1 MRSLSLFAGFGAFV
15 WIGCFALGAEPVVP
29 PRGTMVFQHVTV
41 IDVVNGSLLAD
52 RSVAVAGGRIT
63 AVGPASAVDTP
74 AGATVIDSTGQY
86 MIPGLWDMHV
96 HFVFRSYGAL
106 FVANGVTGV
115 RVMWGN
121 PLGVYHST
129 WRTQFSQGKAVGPRM
144 MIGSNI
150 VDGPNPIWPGS
161 LVVHNAAEGREA
173 VAAAKRAG
181 ADFVK
186 VYELIPTDAYRAIA
200 AECKAQGIPFAGHVP
215 QRITALEA
223 SDAGQRSIEHLG
235 GIRTGCSTREDDLIE
250 ERQKALDKSSGVG
263 TLRAVA
269 ERQADVIRDTYSEA
283 KAQALFAR
291 FKKNGTWQCPTL
303 TVLRAIAWLDD
314 PAFIND
320 PRLKYVLPFVRA
332 SWDPKRDFRFKSLT
346 PAAFAQAKKNFEQ
359 NYVLV
364 AALNKAGVGLLAG
377 TDEMNPYCFPG
388 FGLHDELGLLVKA
401 GLTPLEA
408 LRTATINPARYFGKV
423 ESQGTVE
430 AGKDADLV
438 LLDAN
443 PLDDIH
449 NTTKI
454 RAVVA
459 DGRLFDRTALD
470 RILADSEQPSAATR
484 KSGSQ

>member
-1 MRSLSLFAGFGAFV
+1 MRPLSLFAGAGAFAF
-15 WIGCFALGAEPVVP
+15 ICSSALAAGPVVP
-29 PRGTMVFQHVTV
+29 PRGTIVFQHVTV
-41 IDVVNGSLLAD
+41 IDVLNGSPLAD
-52 RSVAVAGGRIT
+52 RSVAVAGGKIT
-63 AVGPASAVDTP
+63 ALGPVGAVEVP
-74 AGATVIDSTGQY
+74 AGAKVVDSTGQY

-96 HFVFRSYGAL
+96 HFVFKSYGAL
-106 FVANGVTGV
+106 MVANGVTGV

-121 PLGVYHST
+121 PRGLNHRD
-129 WRTQFSQGKAVGPRM
+129 WRTEFSAGKAVGPRM
-144 MIGSNI
+144 MIASNI
-150 VDGPNPIWPGS
+150 VDGPNPVWPGS
-161 LVVHNAAEGREA
+161 AVVHNAAEGRGA
-173 VAAAKRAG
+173 VTAAKRSG

-186 VYELIPTDAYRAIA
+186 VYELIPTDAYLAIA

-215 QRITALEA
+215 QRITAGEA
-223 SDAGQRSIEHLG
+223 SDAGQKSIEHLT
-235 GIRTGCSTREDDLIE
+235 GIRTACSTREDDVMR
-250 ERQKALDKSSGVG
+250 ERNNALENSKGVE
-263 TLRAVA
+263 TIRAVS
-269 ERQADVIRDTYSEA
+269 EHQRDVIRDTFSDA

-303 TVLRAIAWLDD
+303 TVLHSIAWLDD

-332 SWDPKRDFRFKSLT
+332 SWDPKRDFRFKSMT
-346 PAAFAQAKKNFEQ
+346 PAHFAQLKKDFEK
-359 NYVLV
+359 NYLLV
-364 AALNKAGVGLLAG
+364 AAMNKAGVGLLAG

-388 FGLHDELGLLVKA
+388 FSLHDELGLLVKA

-408 LRTATINPARYFGKV
+408 LGTATINPARYFGKDQ
-423 ESQGTVE
+423 SHGTVE

-459 DGRLFDRTALD
+459 DGRLYDRAALD
-470 RILADSEQPSAATR
+470 QILSNSEHPAPAIKT
-484 KSGSQ
+484 GAE